1 MPSIQTNSDAWKP
14 YTEAEFETITGSG
27 GKITGYYV
35 LTEFAAATSEAFATI
50 DGGTVAKNEV
60 YRAKLAAPLPLRPW
74 EMEDSS
80 GGISLQ

>member
-1 MPSIQTNSDAWKP
+1 
-14 YTEAEFETITGSG
+14 
-27 GKITGYYV
+27 
-35 LTEFAAATSEAFATI
+35 
-50 DGGTVAKNEV
+50 VAKNEV